1 MTRADSVSYY
11 EQDALWSEHIGASAR
26 DVRDTVLAMIPAGAR
41 SILDAGCGNGAIT
54 NHLPADR
61 HIEGCDISKAA
72 LAHVRCP
79 TKIADLTDLP
89 FSDGEFDLVLATDV
103 LEHIPETSYDRALS
117 ELYRVS
123 SRWILVAVPYNEI
136 LDAATVECRSCKALF
151 HVHLHQRSYSAKE
164 LAKSWEGRGGVVAHA
179 FCGARWRWSSP
190 LVVQLLH
197 LANGR
202 YYAFEH
208 AQCPLCGTAYHPA
221 QSDLAKSIERRLE
234 SFHYALAISGQ
245 IAWPNRSEIVMLF
258 DKTLASELRTPVEEY
273 CDPPSALSSQ
283 VSRSDLAVVSD
294 PENYAR
300 ETYLV
305 PDVGNTSVMFLPHLP
320 SRIRVTP
327 SASLTLYDPI
337 LQRDVPLQASSEE
350 WCAVPSVAG
359 SRFGY
364 LLRIAELAEPWVSMA
379 FEGEMSPWLSEALN
393 EPRSGDIERRLE
405 ELVKL
410 NEALEEKRAAGESRI
425 EMLLGLTSELEESR
439 DRAQR
444 RVQELLKVTEDLE
457 NWRAAGEARLGPLEL
472 KCSEIERSRDQ
483 AEQRVQQLLALCADV
498 EGRRNQAEIRAQEL
512 LRLTE
517 ELQGKLAA
525 GEERIEALLVLSTEI
540 ETKRDE
546 GEVRVQLLL
555 NLAEEMEAKRDQA
568 ERRVQLL
575 MQQVEELETRRAAA
589 EEKLRQLTNR
599 TDKK

>member
-11 EQDALWSEHIGASAR
+11 EQDALWGEHIGASAK
-26 DVRDTVLAMIPAGAR
+26 DVRDTVLAMVPADAR

-103 LEHIPETSYDRALS
+103 LEHIPETTYARALS

-123 SRWILVAVPYNEI
+123 SRWILVAVPYKEI
-136 LDAATVECRSCKALF
+136 LDAATVECRSCKTLF
-151 HVHLHQRSYSAKE
+151 HVHLHQRSYSARE
-164 LAKSWEGRGGVVAHA
+164 LAKSWEGRAGVVAHA

-202 YYAFEH
+202 HYPFEH
-208 AQCPLCGTAYHPA
+208 AQCPQCGTAYVPMK
-221 QSDLAKSIERRLE
+221 SDLADSIERRLE
-234 SFHYALAISGQ
+234 SFHYALAISGR
-245 IAWPNRSEIVMLF
+245 IEWPNRSEVVMLF
-258 DKTLASELRTPVEEY
+258 DKTIAAKSQTPAEEDR
-273 CDPPSALSSQ
+273 DPPSALPSQ
-283 VSRSDLAVVSD
+283 VWRSDLAVVND
-294 PENYAR
+294 PDNYAR

-305 PDVGNTSVMFLPHLP
+305 PDVADNSAMFLARLP

-327 SASLTLYDPI
+327 SASLSLYDPN
-337 LQRDVPLQASSEE
+337 LQRDVPLQESSEA
-350 WCAVPSVAG
+350 WCAVPPVAA

-364 LLRIAELAEPWVSMA
+364 LLRIAEQTEPWVSVT
-379 FEGEMSPWLSEALN
+379 FDGEMSPWLSEARNGQRNKDL
-393 EPRSGDIERRLE
+393 ERRIE
-405 ELVKL
+405 ELLKL

-425 EMLLGLTSELEESR
+425 EMLLDLTSELEASR
-439 DRAQR
+439 DQLQG
-444 RVQELLKVTEDLE
+444 RVHDLLKIAEDLE
-457 NWRAAGEARLGPLEL
+457 NRRAAGEARVQGLLEL
-472 KCSEIERSRDQ
+472 
-483 AEQRVQQLLALCADV
+483 CAGV
-498 EGRRNQAEIRAQEL
+498 EGRRVQAELRVQEL
-512 LRLTE
+512 SRTTE
-517 ELQGKLAA
+517 ELQGRLAM
-525 GEERIEALLVLSTEI
+525 GEERIEGLLALSKDI
-540 ETKRDE
+540 EAKRDE

-555 NLAEEMEAKRDQA
+555 NLAEELEAKRDQA
-568 ERRVQLL
+568 ERRIQLL
-575 MQQVEELETRRAAA
+575 MQQAEELETRRAAA
-589 EEKLRQLTNR
+589 EQKILQMTAKGQNR